1 MEITVKEGPESPIE
15 HSEILPVFPTF
26 VWKLQL
32 RRSASERINRNV
44 LAKLA
49 SVRKTTSPGQGW
61 QSEPDWH
68 ALPELAGLV
77 AAVKRSAAGVLRF
90 LHVAH
95 TGIAITGC
103 WVSVNT
109 KGAAHHVHTHPN
121 NFLSSVYYVQTQ
133 PGADTINFHD
143 PRIQTSIMRPPVTQL
158 TGENTDQAVVQVRNG
173 TLLLFPAWLPHS
185 VDANSSDQSRISVS
199 CNIMFRGYT
208 ETMSKPLWSGS
219 E

>member
-1 MEITVKEGPESPIE
+1 MNEEPESQIE
-15 HSEILPVFPTF
+15 RSEILPVFPTF

-32 RRSASERINRNV
+32 LRSLADLINREV

-49 SVRKTTSPGQGW
+49 AVREALNPRHVW
-61 QSEPDWH
+61 QSEPNWH

-77 AAVKRSAAGVLRF
+77 VAVERSAAGVLRV

-95 TGIAITGC
+95 TGFEITGC
-103 WVSVNT
+103 WVSVNA
-109 KGAAHHVHTHPN
+109 KGAAHRVHTHPN

-199 CNIMFRGYT
+199 CNIMFRSYT
-208 ETMSKPLWSGS
+208 ETMSRPLWTGS
-219 E
+219 A

>member
-1 MEITVKEGPESPIE
+1 MNEEPEALIE
-15 HSEILPVFPTF
+15 RSAILPVFPTF

-32 RRSASERINRNV
+32 RRSLSDRINRDL

-49 SVRKTTSPGQGW
+49 AARNTISAGQAW
-61 QSEPDWH
+61 QSEQNWH
-68 ALPELAGLV
+68 ALPELAGPV
-77 AAVKRSAAGVLRF
+77 AAVERSAAGVLRF

-95 TGIAITGC
+95 TGFEITGC
-103 WVSVNT
+103 WVSVNA
-109 KGAAHHVHTHPN
+109 KGAAHRVHTHPS
-121 NFLSSVYYVQTQ
+121 NFLSCVYYVQAQ

-185 VDANSSDQSRISVS
+185 VDANSSDQSLISVS
-199 CNIMFRGYT
+199 CTIMFRGYT
-208 ETMSKPLWSGS
+208 ETMSKPLWTGS
-219 E
+219 A

>member
-1 MEITVKEGPESPIE
+1 MKEGPESPIE

-158 TGENTDQAVVQVRNG
+158 TGENTDQAVVQVRDG

-185 VDANSSDQSRISVS
+185 VDANSSDQSRVSVS

-208 ETMSKPLWSGS
+208 ETMSKPLWTGNS
-219 E
+219 